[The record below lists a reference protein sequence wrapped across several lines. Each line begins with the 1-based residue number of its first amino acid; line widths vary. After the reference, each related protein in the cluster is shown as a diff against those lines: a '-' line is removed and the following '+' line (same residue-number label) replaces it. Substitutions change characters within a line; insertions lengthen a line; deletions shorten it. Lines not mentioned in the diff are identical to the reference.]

1 MNGGWK
7 KWVLLALSLLIVP
20 AAAQAH
26 GFWTVGINVG
36 FPVCYR
42 PWCGYGYYGYP
53 CYRPYPVYVAPPPI
67 YVAPAPVVQTAPVTL
82 PAYPTPVYP
91 SAQANQVVPAA
102 QTAQTDPVPAEA
114 RQSEITR
121 LVRDLGDPNEN
132 VRADSAMQLGRMK
145 ATRAIDP
152 VAARLAGDKSPL
164 VRDAAARAL
173 GLMGSSKSLP
183 ALTRAAL
190 DDTDRDVRRSA
201 QFSKDVIQTNR

>member
-1 MNGGWK
+1 MNAGWK
-7 KWVLLALSLLIVP
+7 KRALLSLALLILP

-42 PWCGYGYYGYP
+42 PWWGCGYP
-53 CYRPYPVYVAPPPI
+53 CYRPYAVYVAPPPI
-67 YVAPAPVVQTAPVTL
+67 YVAPAPVLQSAPVTL

-102 QTAQTDPVPAEA
+102 QTAQADPAPGA
-114 RQSEITR
+114 RQNEIAR
-121 LVRDLGDPNEN
+121 LIRDLSDPNET

-152 VAARLAGDKSPL
+152 LAARLAGDKSPL

-173 GLMGSSKSLP
+173 GLMGSAKSLP

-190 DDTDRDVRRSA
+190 DDNDRDVRRSA
-201 QFSKDVIQTNR
+201 QFSKEVIQANR

>member
-1 MNGGWK
+1 MNAGWK
-7 KWVLLALSLLIVP
+7 KLFLLAFALLIVP
-20 AAAQAH
+20 VAAQAH

-42 PWCGYGYYGYP
+42 PWYGYGYGYP

-67 YVAPAPVVQTAPVTL
+67 YVAPAPVVQSVPVTL

-91 SAQANQVVPAA
+91 TAQANQVVPAA
-102 QTAQTDPVPAEA
+102 QRVQTEPVPDT
-114 RQSEITR
+114 RQSEIAR
-121 LVRDLGDPNEN
+121 LVRDLGDPDES
-132 VRADSAMQLGRMK
+132 VRADSAIQLGRMK

-152 VAARLAGDKSPL
+152 LAARLAGDKSPV

-190 DDTDRDVRRSA
+190 DDNDRDVRRSA